1 MILSDTIIENG
12 SLFLKNLDKNSST
25 TYKTASTGAY
35 GIYNM
40 SYSTPLI
47 KDHVYYFR
55 ATYKFSTTNQSPTW
69 VKIYHQGGYSSV
81 NTTLNNPVAGTEYTL
96 SGYGVPTSGPLYPMN
111 TGTIYNGASGAIKGV
126 TASVKN
132 CLVYDV
138 TYLYQALLAMGI
150 VTSYSALTTWCNNN
164 LSYCGPDEY
173 YDITSLIPSMDKVA
187 INDGSLIS
195 DIVECD
201 GMKYYSY
208 SAQLRDNTYFD
219 EASGLGVYNNSKNGN
234 VVHTI
239 VSAEGLDSPFWPEH
253 KNVLKIETIGKVSP
267 SCGGFIASHTAKANK
282 VFIEKFVAK
291 IPIGYN
297 VTSAFNSQGTG
308 SKVSYLTDR
317 AGTGDWEEYAI
328 LYECGSEGTF
338 SSGGHVYLSPKS
350 GYSAT
355 SVTWYL
361 AYVNNC
367 DITTD
372 PSLKYYTALPRTDKM
387 KANKTFSYGFSTTN
401 LFPNG
406 DGSDTG
412 QVLPSGWEFDTED
425 VAGNAKASFV
435 QPVGA
440 AQGRYIGGDI
450 AVNPHYRYKV
460 SMWVKCKG
468 DMSSYLSAI
477 FPYVGSTQLSHPLV
491 VYVSGTKTKLTAA
504 LKSGDTQMTVASN
517 ANWSDTAY
525 GSAGFRS
532 SQYVSAYNDLGNSHT
547 SVAAAGQIAGV
558 SGSNIV
564 LFKTAYSGS
573 TIPSGTIVVECKDGS
588 KFPYPHSKAMLP
600 TDNTWKYIEG
610 YFGGDNVT
618 WDGASSNN
626 AWEALPSQCNF
637 IRFAPNIYTNNGSV
651 PIKYADIRI
660 EQIGSHDG
668 ERHDKKVQIK
678 RYKK

>member
-12 SLFLKNLDKNSST
+12 ALFLKNIDKNSST
-25 TYKTASTGAY
+25 SYKTASVGAY
-35 GIYNM
+35 SIYSL
-40 SYSTPLI
+40 SYSEPLI
-47 KDHVYYFR
+47 KDHIYYFR
-55 ATYKFSTTNQSPTW
+55 TTYKFTTTNQSPTW
-69 VKIYHQGGYSSV
+69 VKIYHQGGYGQ
-81 NTTLNNPVAGTEYTL
+81 TTASLSNPVAGTEYII
-96 SGYGVPTSGPLYPMN
+96 SGYGSPTSGYVYPMSS
-111 TGTIYNGASGAIKGV
+111 GAIYNGASSAIKGV
-126 TASVKN
+126 SASIKN
-132 CLVYDV
+132 NIVYDV
-138 TYLYQALLAMGI
+138 TNLYQSLLARGLATDKATMK
-150 VTSYSALTTWCNNN
+150 TWCDNN
-164 LSYCGPDEY
+164 LEWSDPNDY
-173 YDITSLIPSMDKVA
+173 YDISSLLSNIDKVA
-187 INDGSLIS
+187 INEGNLMS
-195 DIVECD
+195 DVVECD

-253 KNVLKIETIGKVSP
+253 KNVLKIETIGTASP

-282 VFIEKFVAK
+282 VFIERFVAK

-308 SKVSYLTDR
+308 AKVSYLTDR

-328 LYECGSEGTF
+328 LYECGSEGSF

-361 AYVNNC
+361 AYANNC

-387 KANKTFSYGFSTTN
+387 KANKTFSYEFSTTN
-401 LFPNG
+401 IFPNG

-412 QVLPSGWEFDTED
+412 MTLPSGWTFDTED

-440 AQGRYIGGDI
+440 AQGRYLGGEI

-477 FPYVGSTQLSHPLV
+477 FPYVGTKELSHPLV
-491 VYVSGTKTKLTAA
+491 VYVKGTRTTLKAA
-504 LKSGDTQMTVASN
+504 LNAGDTQMTVASN
-517 ANWSDTAY
+517 ANWVDTAY
-525 GSAGFRS
+525 SSAGFRS

-547 SVAAAGQIAGV
+547 AVTAGQIAGV
-558 SGSNIV
+558 QGSNIV
-564 LFKTAYSGS
+564 LFKTAYTGA
-573 TIPSGTIVVECKDGS
+573 TIPSGTIVVECKDGG

-618 WDGASSNN
+618 WDGASKNN
-626 AWEALPSQCNF
+626 AWEALPSQ
-637 IRFAPNIYTNNGSV
+637 ITYIKFALNIYSNNGTV
-651 PIKYADIRI
+651 PIKYSDIRI
-660 EQIGSHDG
+660 EQVGKYDG
-668 ERHDKKVQIK
+668 ERHEKKVQIK
-678 RYKK
+678 RHKK